1 MLVEQLLINGAKAN
15 DNGSKD
21 GFDIVFAFAE
31 GETLVQTDWFDQ
43 IKNMYPNAKIV
54 GCSTSGNIYDTEVVE
69 NSVAVTAV
77 KFERSHIK
85 LAFSENVNPESSYET
100 GESIAKQL
108 LDKELKHILVFSDGL
123 SVNGSKLADGF
134 NSVCSSVNVHV
145 SGGLAG
151 DGDRFSKTYVIADDT
166 PIQNGVIAIG
176 IYGQALAKTGC
187 FAGWDEFGT
196 ERIVTKSNGN
206 VVYEIDGQKA
216 LELYK
221 KYLGDES
228 KNLPG
233 SGLKFPLSIKK
244 TSDDPYIIR
253 TLLAVDENEQSL
265 TFAGDIAEGS
275 ICKLMK
281 SNIDKLIDNAGMAAK
296 EADYNEDKEGLC
308 IAVSCVGRKIV
319 LGKLVEEELEILKEV
334 LGEKVKLCGFY
345 SYGEIAPIE
354 GLLNCSL
361 HNQTMTVTTIF
372 E

>member
-100 GESIAKQL
+100 GASIAKQL

-176 IYGQALAKTGC
+176 IYGQASAKTGC

-221 KYLGDES
+221 KTS
-228 KNLPG
+228 VM
-233 SGLKFPLSIKK
+233 SQK
-244 TSDDPYIIR
+244 TSP
-253 TLLAVDENEQSL
+253 AQV
-265 TFAGDIAEGS
+265 
-275 ICKLMK
+275 
-281 SNIDKLIDNAGMAAK
+281 
-296 EADYNEDKEGLC
+296 
-308 IAVSCVGRKIV
+308 
-319 LGKLVEEELEILKEV
+319 
-334 LGEKVKLCGFY
+334 
-345 SYGEIAPIE
+345 
-354 GLLNCSL
+354 
-361 HNQTMTVTTIF
+361 
-372 E
+372 